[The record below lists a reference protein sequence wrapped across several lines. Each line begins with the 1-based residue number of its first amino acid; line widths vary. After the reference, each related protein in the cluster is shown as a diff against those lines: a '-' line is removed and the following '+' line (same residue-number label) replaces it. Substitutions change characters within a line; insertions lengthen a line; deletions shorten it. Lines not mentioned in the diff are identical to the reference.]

1 MKIFSCYSFTIQLE
15 ELEGKISEELA
26 TLKENLVMM
35 QTNSAKF
42 SSIDELR
49 HSTEQKR
56 NQLILEQ
63 QSISEKRNKLQEIVD
78 DLQAKYDELQV
89 IYSFKFQQN

>member
-1 MKIFSCYSFTIQLE
+1 LE

-63 QSISEKRNKLQEIVD
+63 QSISEKRNKLQDIVD

-89 IYSFKFQQN
+89 SYSLECQHN

>member
-1 MKIFSCYSFTIQLE
+1 ME

-63 QSISEKRNKLQEIVD
+63 QSISEKRSKLQGIVD
-78 DLQAKYDELQV
+78 DLQAKYDELQAL
-89 IYSFKFQQN
+89 YSLQYQHT

>member
-1 MKIFSCYSFTIQLE
+1 LE

-89 IYSFKFQQN
+89 IIHSNFKKCKKFA

>member
-1 MKIFSCYSFTIQLE
+1 MKIFSCNSFNEQLE

-78 DLQAKYDELQV
+78 DLQAKYDELRV
-89 IYSFKFQQN
+89 IYLCKFQQN

>member
-1 MKIFSCYSFTIQLE
+1 MKIFSCNSFNEQLE

-89 IYSFKFQQN
+89 LYLFKFQQN